1 VSFSINP
8 RLIGYSSDRS
18 KRLFENV
25 GRELREVSGVSAL
38 TMAKL
43 PMLTGTMDI
52 SGYEMVDGSVAAVS
66 QNYVGAGFFGS
77 IGMPLVSGREF
88 GDFDGVAGAPGVA
101 IVNEEFVRRFL
112 PDRNPV
118 GVRLNTR
125 RAKKPLEIV
134 GVVKDAKS
142 DDLKARTKPFVYL
155 PAAQDGAA
163 GPMTFYVRTRLD
175 PRGLANSIRTIVGRL
190 DGTLPVSGPQT
201 VRQQIEDSVFL
212 DRMISALAL
221 VFAAIATTLAAIGLY
236 GVVAWAVARR
246 RREIG
251 IRMAL
256 GAAPRSIVRMVLT
269 EVAGLAA
276 VGVGIAIP
284 LWVGSGRLVH
294 SLLFGVT
301 ERDPSAFVLAVAVLA
316 GDGRSGGHGPG
327 VARVADRPKLRDA
340 ERLVDELPVRRV
352 AAPLHQRCYRQPLHS
367 VAALFGCGAR

>member
-25 GRELREVSGVSAL
+25 GRELREVSGVSAV

-43 PMLTGTMDI
+43 SMLTGMMDI

-66 QNYVGAGFFGS
+66 QNYVDAGFFGS

-88 GDFDGVAGAPGVA
+88 ADGDAAGAPGVA

-142 DDLKARTKPFVYL
+142 DDLKERTKPFVYL

-163 GPMTFYVRTRLD
+163 GPMTFYVRTRLE
-175 PRGLANSIRTIVGRL
+175 PGGLANSIRTIVDRL

-276 VGVGIAIP
+276 VGIAIAIP
-284 LWVGSGRLVH
+284 LWVASGRLVH

-301 ERDPSAFVLAVAVLA
+301 ERDPSAFLLAVAVLA
-316 GDGRSGGHGPG
+316 ATAGAAGMVPAWRA
-327 VARVADRPKLRDA
+327 ARIDPSSAMRND
-340 ERLVDELPVRRV
+340 
-352 AAPLHQRCYRQPLHS
+352 
-367 VAALFGCGAR
+367 